1 MRTIERTFTATCS
14 GKRISLGLS
23 RQSAAPLAFMFVAFL
38 LLLFVLMQP
47 SVNAQ
52 ALPEY
57 SAQTGEP
64 CASCHVSP
72 SGGGPRGPR
81 GQAWVGEGKPGAV
94 PSLVNSLEALGVH
107 LEVDPSYYEIVPE
120 SIPPAQPLPLGPAE
134 SEALHEWVSGYE
146 GN

>member
-1 MRTIERTFTATCS
+1 MKRYLILLGILFLVTALFLALLP
-14 GKRISLGLS
+14 IS
-23 RQSAAPLAFMFVAFL
+23 SAD
-38 LLLFVLMQP
+38 
-47 SVNAQ
+47 

-81 GQAWVGEGKPGAV
+81 GQAWVASEKPGAV
-94 PSLVNSLEALGVH
+94 PDTLEALELLGVELDVDPGYFTVTD
-107 LEVDPSYYEIVPE
+107 LEVREP
-120 SIPPAQPLPLGPAE
+120 
-134 SEALHEWVSGYE
+134 EALETTSGSGEPLYRWLNDYD

>member
-1 MRTIERTFTATCS
+1 MKRYLILLGSLFLATA
-14 GKRISLGLS
+14 
-23 RQSAAPLAFMFVAFL
+23 L
-38 LLLFVLMQP
+38 LLALIP
-47 SVNAQ
+47 ASTAD

-81 GQAWVGEGKPGAV
+81 GQAWVASSKPGAV
-94 PSLVNSLEALGVH
+94 PDTLAALELLGVELTVDPAYFTVTDLEVQEPEALETTSGQG
-107 LEVDPSYYEIVPE
+107 
-120 SIPPAQPLPLGPAE
+120 QPLYRWLNQ
-134 SEALHEWVSGYE
+134 YD